1 MLVHPS
7 GCREATSIVEDLGV
21 VVHILVK
28 KYGKKAGINFSIT
41 PHTMRRTFATHL
53 YEQTGDIRLTADALH
68 HSSVDTTAKH
78 YAKASVEK
86 KREAAKIADDL
97 FK

>member
-1 MLVHPS
+1 
-7 GCREATSIVEDLGV
+7 
-21 VVHILVK
+21 
-28 KYGKKAGINFSIT
+28 
-41 PHTMRRTFATHL
+41 MRRTFATHL

-86 KREAAKIADDL
+86 KRKAAKIADDL